1 MGFQYIFPYVAADG
15 VIDSCVTGSK
25 RSNRQ
30 RHTFKDTAVDTVCL
44 GGGGKRGFSAWF
56 LTYFNSSYF
65 LLHKS
70 IIKRKYIGNQL
81 QIEIVSYGCPLFPSK
96 IHVQPYRIFCDPFR
110 GFPPPLNQPPFQ
122 NKRAQS
128 EHWARNVFKI
138 FNLCRF

>member
-1 MGFQYIFPYVAADG
+1 MAADG
-15 VIDSCVTGSK
+15 VTDSCLTDVRGLI
-25 RSNRQ
+25 RSETSNNQ
-30 RHTFKDTAVDTVCL
+30 PLKILLQILFV
-44 GGGGKRGFSAWF
+44 GGGFSAWF

-81 QIEIVSYGCPLFPSK
+81 QIEIVSYGCPLFRSK
-96 IHVQPYRIFCDPFR
+96 IDMQLYRIFCDPFP